1 MNKKDQEYIV
11 NKIRTQYTEKEMTG
25 QEEGLKKLQELD
37 KEVRRPANIFAYT
50 FGTVAAL
57 IMGTGMSLVMTEI
70 GNRFGEQVA
79 MPAGVVIGVIGLL
92 MAVANYPIYKKI
104 LENRQKKYADQ
115 IIALSD
121 ELLK

>member
-37 KEVRRPANIFAYT
+37 KEVRRPANVFAYT

-79 MPAGVVIGVIGLL
+79 MPAGVAIGVIGLL
-92 MAVANYPIYKKI
+92 MAVTNYPIYKRI
-104 LENRQKKYADQ
+104 LAKRQKQYADQ
-115 IIALSD
+115 IVALSD

>member
-1 MNKKDQEYIV
+1 MN
-11 NKIRTQYTEKEMTG
+11 
-25 QEEGLKKLQELD
+25 
-37 KEVRRPANIFAYT
+37 KEVRKPANVFAYT

-79 MPAGVVIGVIGLL
+79 MPTGVAIGVIGLL
-92 MAVANYPIYKKI
+92 MAIANYPIYKRI
-104 LENRQKKYADQ
+104 LAKRQKQYADQ
-115 IIALSD
+115 IVALSD

>member
-37 KEVRRPANIFAYT
+37 KEVRRPANVFAYT

-79 MPAGVVIGVIGLL
+79 MPAGVTVGVIGLL

-104 LENRQKKYADQ
+104 LAKRQ
-115 IIALSD
+115 
-121 ELLK
+121 

>member
-11 NKIRTQYTEKEMTG
+11 NKIRTQYTEKEVTG

-37 KEVRRPANIFAYT
+37 KEVRRPANVFAYT

-70 GNRFGEQVA
+70 GNRFGEQVGL
-79 MPAGVVIGVIGLL
+79 PAGIVIGVIGLL

-104 LENRQKKYADQ
+104 LANRQKKYADK

-121 ELLK
+121 ELLN